1 MSKQP
6 VVEAIRSELERM
18 QSMAFNTS
26 AFTEGWRAAVAHVDG
41 KLKNMER
48 ELAVLPD
55 TEHIWCMTINERVP
69 MEKCVTNCGAPE
81 LRPRC
86 WAAKGIADSFREPE
100 PDPERPRA
108 NPTGMEMA

>member
-1 MSKQP
+1 
-6 VVEAIRSELERM
+6 M
-18 QSMAFNTS
+18 QDMAFNTS

-41 KLKNMER
+41 KLKNLER
-48 ELAVLPD
+48 ELAVMPGSTLHPD
-55 TEHIWCMTINERVP
+55 EERIWCFTLNTKVP